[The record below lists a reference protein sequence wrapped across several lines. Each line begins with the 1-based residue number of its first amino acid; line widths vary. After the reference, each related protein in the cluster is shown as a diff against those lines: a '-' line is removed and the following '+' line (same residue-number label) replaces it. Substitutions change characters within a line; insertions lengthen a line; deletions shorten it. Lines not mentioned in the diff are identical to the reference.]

1 MIISVNEIKEL
12 ISFDWTDAKI
22 ERKLKAIEQLIRQYT
37 NNNFQNRNIRST
49 AVIDGGAFIC
59 DEVVPFAVGD
69 TVQVSNSKYNNGL
82 YTVTGV
88 FNETISIA
96 EDVINE
102 ENVLVTKIEY
112 PADVV
117 ECCINL
123 LEWDVKNRD
132 KIGIAS
138 ETLSRHSVSYV
149 QQNDSNTIG
158 GYPSSIMGV
167 LKLYKKAR
175 F

>member
-1 MIISVNEIKEL
+1 MIISVNEVKEL
-12 ISFDWTDAKI
+12 INCDWADAKI
-22 ERKLKAIEQLIRQYT
+22 ERKLKSIEQLIRQYT

-49 AVIDGGAFIC
+49 AVIDGGAFVC
-59 DEVVPFAVGD
+59 DKVVPFAVGD
-69 TVQVSNSKYNNGL
+69 TVQVSTAKYNNGL
-82 YTVTGV
+82 FTVTAVYG
-88 FNETISIA
+88 NTISVA
-96 EDVINE
+96 EDVIDE

-112 PADVV
+112 PADIVD
-117 ECCINL
+117 CCVNL
-123 LEWDVKNRD
+123 LDWDVKNRD

-149 QQNDSNTIG
+149 QQTGNNTIN
-158 GYPSSIMGV
+158 GYPASIMGA